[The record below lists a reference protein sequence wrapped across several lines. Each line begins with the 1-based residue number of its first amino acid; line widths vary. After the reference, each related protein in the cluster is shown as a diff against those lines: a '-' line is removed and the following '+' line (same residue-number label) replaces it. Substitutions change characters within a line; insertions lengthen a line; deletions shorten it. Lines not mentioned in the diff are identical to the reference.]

1 MFSIFR
7 LFLFIHGRKTTV
19 NDFYAMDVWSTNQ
32 YFNLPEVQ
40 KAFHA
45 NITSL
50 SCPWKTCS
58 DFVGGYWTDFPLSLL
73 PFYKEL
79 IAVGLRVWMFSSDT
93 NAVVPLTAT
102 RYSIG
107 ALNLSTIANWYP

>member
-1 MFSIFR
+1 MQNQQWMCGAYNPCIETYS
-7 LFLFIHGRKTTV
+7 
-19 NDFYAMDVWSTNQ
+19 NQ

-50 SCPWKTCS
+50 SYTWKTCS
-58 DFVGGYWTDFPLSLL
+58 HVVGGGDTDA
-73 PFYKEL
+73 
-79 IAVGLRVWMFSSDT
+79 I
-93 NAVVPLTAT
+93 VPLTVT

-107 ALNLSTIANWYP
+107 ALNLSAIANWYPRYDNGKVIRSVKQKELGTQIDHLNKKMAQAFVYA

>member
-1 MFSIFR
+1 MCRAYNPCIETYS
-7 LFLFIHGRKTTV
+7 
-19 NDFYAMDVWSTNQ
+19 NQ

-50 SCPWKTCS
+50 SYTWKTCS
-58 DFVGGYWTDFPLSLL
+58 HIVGGYWTDFPLSVLL
-73 PFYKEL
+73 IYKEL
-79 IAVGLRVWMFSSDT
+79 IVAGLRVWIFSGDT
-93 NAVVPLTAT
+93 GAIVPLTVT

-107 ALNLSTIANWYP
+107 ALNLSAIANWYP